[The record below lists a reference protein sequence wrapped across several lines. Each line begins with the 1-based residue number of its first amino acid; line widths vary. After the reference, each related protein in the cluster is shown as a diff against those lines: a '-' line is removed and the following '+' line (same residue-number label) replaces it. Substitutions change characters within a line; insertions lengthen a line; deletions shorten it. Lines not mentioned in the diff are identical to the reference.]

1 MKRVTLTVAEAKHRD
16 VGRSIARIHSKNM
29 EKLGLVSGDI
39 VEIKGKEV
47 TSAVVWPDYPE
58 ESSITTIKIEGDI
71 RGNAGVSIGEKIT
84 IRKIEVKPAKKIVIA
99 PNQTV
104 RIIKG
109 SQYLSKVLKG
119 RPVIEKQKIRVEMLG
134 NPITFTIT
142 STNPSGTVLVTDET
156 SISLKEKPVGE
167 ETGTEITY
175 EDIGGLRKET
185 AVVREMIELPLRHPE
200 LFQEIG
206 IDPPK
211 GILMHGPPGTGKT
224 LLAKAVAN
232 ESEASFFSIKGPEI
246 ITKYYGDSEA
256 RLREIFEEAEESA
269 PSIIFIDEIDSIAP
283 KRGEMSGE
291 RQIERRVVSQL
302 LTLLDGIKAR
312 GQIIVIAA
320 TNQPDILDEALRRGG
335 RFDREIEI
343 GVPDREGRKEVLQ
356 IHTRGMPL
364 AKDVSI
370 DHLAG
375 ITHGFVGADLAA
387 LCKEAGMHALRE
399 ITSRIDIDDDI
410 PKDVLNNLKI
420 TKANFDEAWKS
431 IEPSAM
437 REVCIDI
444 PNIKWSD
451 VGGLEDAK
459 QELIETVEWPLKYP
473 LLYEHAN
480 TETPKG
486 ILLEGPPGTG
496 KTLLAKAI
504 ANESETNFIS
514 IKGPELVSKYVGE
527 SEKRMREIF
536 KKAKQAAPTILFFDE
551 IDSIAPRR
559 GSRSGDSGTSE
570 RVISQLL
577 TEMDG
582 VEDLKD
588 VLVLAATNRED
599 MMDPA
604 LLRPGRFDR
613 IISIGMPDKKTR
625 QEIFK
630 IHCKGKPLSNINIAK
645 LVEKTQG
652 YSGADIAAICM
663 IASNLAIREFIQNT
677 KDVGKDF
684 KKFKI
689 SNKHFEKA
697 FSIVKKKVEE
707 KKRKVKTIADGKKL
721 VAKMTEEDMK
731 KAGVKV
737 GDIIEAEVSKD
748 LVREQYEKEGL

>member
-1 MKRVTLTVAEAKHRD
+1 
-16 VGRSIARIHSKNM
+16 
-29 EKLGLVSGDI
+29 
-39 VEIKGKEV
+39 
-47 TSAVVWPDYPE
+47 
-58 ESSITTIKIEGDI
+58 
-71 RGNAGVSIGEKIT
+71 
-84 IRKIEVKPAKKIVIA
+84 
-99 PNQTV
+99 
-104 RIIKG
+104 
-109 SQYLSKVLKG
+109 KG

-134 NPITFTIT
+134 DPITFTIT
-142 STNPSGTVLVTDET
+142 STSPSGTVMVTDET
-156 SISLKEKPVGE
+156 SIVLKEKPVGE
-167 ETGTEITY
+167 ETGTGTTY

-185 AVVREMIELPLRHPE
+185 AVIREMIELPLRHPE

-256 RLREIFEEAEESA
+256 NLREIFEQAEAEA

-312 GQIIVIAA
+312 GQVIVIAA

-343 GVPDREGRKEVLQ
+343 GVPDKEGRKEVLQ

-364 AKDVSI
+364 EKKDETI
-370 DHLAG
+370 DYLASK
-375 ITHGFVGADLAA
+375 THGFVGADLAA

-399 ITSRIDIDDDI
+399 IALKIDIDDDI
-410 PKDVLNNLKI
+410 PKDVLSNLKV

-444 PNIKWSD
+444 PDVKWSD
-451 VGGLEDAK
+451 IGGLDDAK

-473 LLYEHAN
+473 LLYDYAH
-480 TETPKG
+480 TKTSKG
-486 ILLEGPPGTG
+486 ILLTGPPGTG
-496 KTLLAKAI
+496 KTLLAKAV

-527 SEKRMREIF
+527 SEKRLREIF

-551 IDSIAPRR
+551 MDSIAPKR

-570 RVISQLL
+570 RIISQLL

-588 VLVLAATNRED
+588 VLVLAATNRKD
-599 MMDPA
+599 MMDTA

-613 IISIGMPDKKTR
+613 IIEIGLPDKKTR
-625 QEIFK
+625 QEILK
-630 IHCKGKPLSNINIAK
+630 IHCRGKPLANVDMAK
-645 LVEKTQG
+645 LVEKTKG
-652 YSGADIAAICM
+652 YSGADISALCM
-663 IASNLAIREFIQNT
+663 VASNLAIREFIQKT
-677 KDVGKDF
+677 KSVQNDF

-689 SNKHFEKA
+689 TSKHFEKA
-697 FSIVKKKVEE
+697 LTIVKKKREG
-707 KKRKVKTIADGKKL
+707 KKQIVKIIADGQKL
-721 VAKMTEEDMK
+721 IAKMTEEDMK
-731 KAGVKV
+731 KAGVKQ
-737 GDIIEAEVSKD
+737 GDVVEAEIAKD
-748 LVREQYEKEGL
+748 LVRDQYEKEGL